1 MKVVLEDPGLSPEEK
16 TKRRIVD
23 EDVVCFVTLENWRAA
38 HIGMTREEKKKE
50 EEKRRERRRRG
61 AGREQRDT
69 GEFIVHIHDCRTN
82 FFLFCVG
89 IGLLVQPLTMRER
102 YKRLIPQIEF
112 AQDYISTDA
121 YNQGARTL
129 AVKGVGMLILFFSL
143 LFSLPALF
151 SFLFFC
157 SCFFLFVCC
166 SSPNLQFTE
175 GNRDQAGAQHTVI
188 TSSTRGRINAW

>member
-38 HIGMTREEKKKE
+38 HIGMTREKKEKEQKRKEKK
-50 EEKRRERRRRG
+50 RSRER
-61 AGREQRDT
+61 AGRYRR
-69 GEFIVHIHDCRTN
+69 IIIHIHDCRTN
-82 FFLFCVG
+82 WFLFCVG

-129 AVKGVGMLILFFSL
+129 AVKGVGMLMLFFPL
-143 LFSLPALF
+143 RFSLPPLF
-151 SFLFFC
+151 FFFLSFLFL
-157 SCFFLFVCC
+157 FFLLVCC
-166 SSPNLQFTE
+166 SSPNLHFTK